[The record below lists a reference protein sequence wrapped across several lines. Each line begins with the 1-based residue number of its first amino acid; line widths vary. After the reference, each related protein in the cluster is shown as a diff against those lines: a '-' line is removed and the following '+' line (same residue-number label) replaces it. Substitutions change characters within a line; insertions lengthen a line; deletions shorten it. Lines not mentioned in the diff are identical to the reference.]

1 MATDKT
7 NGSPNGDTSAELANF
22 PEVTG
27 KIVQAVEIHSDHEF
41 YGLTIR
47 VEDRTA
53 LTFTFETAVF
63 AFPTFSDW
71 EDGNETIL
79 KKYKSVRSKIQ
90 RS

>member
-1 MATDKT
+1 VANHKT
-7 NGSPNGDTSAELANF
+7 NGSDEGHTSAELADF

-47 VEDRTA
+47 FEDRTA

-71 EDGNETIL
+71 EDGNEKIL